1 MLNASP
7 VSNLTNLSLPP
18 DENAV
23 VTAIS
28 KHLVSSGF
36 EIKQQ
41 LSTTEHGI
49 DVIAQH
55 PESKVRAL
63 VEAKGGTSSRKGSE
77 RYGKP
82 YTQSQVFDRV
92 AKGIFTCL
100 QLRSS
105 NPNKNSVRIILAVPD
120 RPPQF
125 KKYLSEVLENLKASG
140 IEVWFASEELL

>member
-1 MLNASP
+1 MN
-7 VSNLTNLSLPP
+7 TLPL

-23 VTAIS
+23 VVAIC
-28 KHLVSSGF
+28 KHLMLLCY

-55 PESKVRAL
+55 PDSKVQVL
-63 VEAKGGTSSRKGSE
+63 VEAKGGTSSRLGSK

-82 YTQSQVFDRV
+82 YTQNQVFDRV

-100 QLRSS
+100 QLRTEY
-105 NPNKNSVRIILAVPD
+105 PDKHMVRIILAIPEK
-120 RPPQF
+120 PSHF
-125 KKYLSEVLENLKASG
+125 KKYIESVASSLEPAG
-140 IEVWFASEELL
+140 IEVWFAQDGLL

>member
-1 MLNASP
+1 MS
-7 VSNLTNLSLPP
+7 TLPL

-23 VTAIS
+23 VEAIG
-28 KHLVSSGF
+28 KHLTLSGY

-55 PESKVRAL
+55 PHSKVRVL
-63 VEAKGGTSSRKGSE
+63 VEAKGGTSSRLGSA

-82 YTQSQVFDRV
+82 YTQNQIFDRV

-100 QLRSS
+100 QLRTENPDS
-105 NPNKNSVRIILAVPD
+105 NMVRVILAIPEK
-120 RPPQF
+120 PSHF
-125 KKYLSEVLENLKASG
+125 KKYVASVAPSLESAG
-140 IEVWFASEELL
+140 IEVWFAQEGLL